1 MNLEIVGAMPPKER
15 GKGKETFPPATP
27 YREKG
32 SQKEISASPSPYP
45 SPKPSPLPSVRE
57 EGKGE
62 VDLHQLAERTG
73 KAVRVDADLILNSPF
88 DPVQIALNVLRI
100 PSVAEDAGVRYNNAR
115 IMRHLLRIIGEEAF
129 RDATYRQWREN
140 AIDGEPRSRARTFMA
155 KLNAIRAALS
165 PKGGAE

>member
-1 MNLEIVGAMPPKER
+1 MNLKNMEALPQKER
-15 GKGKETFPPATP
+15 GKGKETFPPTTP

-32 SQKEISASPSPYP
+32 REKEISASPYP
-45 SPKPSPLPSVRE
+45 SPKPSPLPSGME
-57 EGKGE
+57 KGKGE
-62 VDLHQLAERTG
+62 VDLHQKRSGEG
-73 KAVRVDADLILNSPF
+73 KAVRVDAELILHSPF

-100 PSVAEDAGVRYNNAR
+100 PPVAVDAGVRYNNAR
-115 IMRHLLRIIGEEAF
+115 IMRHLLRTIGEAAF

-165 PKGGAE
+165 PKGGAA